1 VETLQTLLQI
11 FGNLDETLL
20 ALVRDY
26 GAWTYGVLFLIVF
39 CETGLVV
46 TPFLPGDSL
55 LFSAGALAAVGSLD
69 VAALIFLLSLA
80 AILGDA
86 LNYTAGATVVSRF
99 LLRSRFV
106 HRGHLARTERFYERH
121 GGKAIV
127 LARFA
132 PFLRTFAPFVA
143 GMARMSYPRFA
154 AFNVF
159 GGTAWV
165 GICCLG
171 GYFFGN
177 IPFVKENFTAVILGI
192 ILVSLLPAIASFL
205 RGGGRGH
212 EGGVNSRASSGA

>member
-1 VETLQTLLQI
+1 M
-11 FGNLDETLL
+11 
-20 ALVRDY
+20 
-26 GAWTYGVLFLIVF
+26 
-39 CETGLVV
+39 
-46 TPFLPGDSL
+46 PFLPGDSM

-69 VAALIFLLSLA
+69 VSVLIVLLSLA
-80 AILGDA
+80 AISGDA
-86 LNYTAGATVVSRF
+86 VNYTLGATVASRW

-106 HRGHLARTERFYERH
+106 NKEHLARTERFYQRH

-154 AFNVF
+154 GFNIA
-159 GGTAWV
+159 GGIAWV

-192 ILVSLLPAIASFL
+192 IFVSLLPAITAFL
-205 RGGGRGH
+205 RSKD
-212 EGGVNSRASSGA
+212 EVTKVA

>member
-1 VETLQTLLQI
+1 MELLQTLLQI
-11 FGNLDETLL
+11 FGHLDETLL

-26 GAWTYGVLFLIVF
+26 GAWTYAILFLIVF

-46 TPFLPGDSL
+46 TPVLPGDSM

-69 VAALIFLLSLA
+69 IAVLVVLLSVA

-86 LNYTAGATVVSRF
+86 LNYTLGATVASRW
-99 LLRSRFV
+99 LLKSRFV
-106 HRGHLARTERFYERH
+106 NKEHLARAERFYQRH

-127 LARFA
+127 IARFA

-154 AFNVF
+154 AFNVA
-159 GGTAWV
+159 GGVAWV
-165 GICCLG
+165 GICCFA

-177 IPFVKENFTAVILGI
+177 IPFVKENFTAVLLSI
-192 ILVSLLPAIASFL
+192 IFISLVPAIVAFF
-205 RGGGRGH
+205 RGG
-212 EGGVNSRASSGA
+212 EEQAASS

>member
-1 VETLQTLLQI
+1 VELLQTLLQI
-11 FGNLDETLL
+11 FGHLDETLL

-26 GAWTYGVLFLIVF
+26 GAWTYAILFLIVF

-46 TPFLPGDSL
+46 TPVLPGDSM

-69 VAALIFLLSLA
+69 ISVLVVLLSLA

-86 LNYTAGATVVSRF
+86 LNYTLGATVASRW
-99 LLRSRFV
+99 LLKSRFV
-106 HRGHLARTERFYERH
+106 NKEHLARAERFYQRH

-127 LARFA
+127 IARFA

-154 AFNVF
+154 AFNVA
-159 GGTAWV
+159 GGIAWV
-165 GICCLG
+165 GICCFG

-177 IPFVKENFTAVILGI
+177 IPFVKENFTAVLLGI
-192 ILVSLLPAIASFL
+192 IFISLVPAIVAFF
-205 RGGGRGH
+205 RGG
-212 EGGVNSRASSGA
+212 EEQAA

>member
-1 VETLQTLLQI
+1 MELLQTLLQI
-11 FGNLDETLL
+11 FGHLDETLL

-26 GAWTYGVLFLIVF
+26 GAWTYAILFLIVF

-46 TPFLPGDSL
+46 TPVLPGDSM

-69 VAALIFLLSLA
+69 IALLTVLLSVA

-86 LNYTAGATVVSRF
+86 VNYTLGATVASRW
-99 LLRSRFV
+99 LLKSRFV
-106 HRGHLARTERFYERH
+106 NKEHLARAERFYLRH

-127 LARFA
+127 IARFA

-143 GMARMSYPRFA
+143 GMARMSYPRFFS
-154 AFNVF
+154 FNVV
-159 GGTAWV
+159 GGIGWV

-177 IPFVKENFTAVILGI
+177 IPFVKENFTAVLLGI
-192 ILVSLLPAIASFL
+192 IFLSLLPAIVAFF
-205 RGGGRGH
+205 RGG
-212 EGGVNSRASSGA
+212 EEQAA

>member
-1 VETLQTLLQI
+1 LELLQTLLQI
-11 FGNLDETLL
+11 FGHLDETLL

-26 GAWTYGVLFLIVF
+26 GAWTYGILFLIVF

-69 VAALIFLLSLA
+69 VAALIILLSAA
-80 AILGDA
+80 AIVGDA
-86 LNYTAGATVVSRF
+86 LNYTLGATVASRW

-106 HRGHLARTERFYERH
+106 NRDHLARTERFYERH

-127 LARFA
+127 FARFA

-154 AFNVF
+154 GFNVA
-159 GGTAWV
+159 GGIAWV

-192 ILVSLLPAIASFL
+192 IFVSLIPGIVAFFRGDEEAST
-205 RGGGRGH
+205 
-212 EGGVNSRASSGA
+212 RAA

>member
-1 VETLQTLLQI
+1 VELFQTILQI
-11 FGNLDETLL
+11 FGHLDETLL
-20 ALVRDY
+20 SLVRDY
-26 GAWTYGVLFLIVF
+26 GAWTYGILFLIVF

-69 VAALIFLLSLA
+69 IGALMVILIVAAVA
-80 AILGDA
+80 GDA
-86 LNYTAGATVVSRF
+86 VNYTMGATVASRW

-106 HRGHLARTERFYERH
+106 NKEHLARTERFYRKH

-143 GMARMSYPRFA
+143 GMARMAYPRFF
-154 AFNVF
+154 AFNVA
-159 GGTAWV
+159 GAIAWV
-165 GICCLG
+165 MICCLG
-171 GYFFGN
+171 GFFFGN

-192 ILVSLLPAIASFL
+192 IFLSLLPAIAAFL
-205 RGGGRGH
+205 RGGDD
-212 EGGVNSRASSGA
+212 EVTKAA

>member
-1 VETLQTLLQI
+1 MEFLQTLLQI
-11 FGNLDETLL
+11 FGHLDETLL

-26 GAWTYGVLFLIVF
+26 GVWTYGILFVIVF

-46 TPFLPGDSL
+46 TPFLPGDSM

-69 VAALIFLLSLA
+69 VSALILLLSVA
-80 AILGDA
+80 AVLGDA
-86 LNYTAGATVVSRF
+86 VNYTLGATVASRW

-106 HRGHLARTERFYERH
+106 NREHLARTERFYERH

-154 AFNVF
+154 TFNVA
-159 GGTAWV
+159 GGVAWV

-177 IPFVKENFTAVILGI
+177 IPFVKENFTVVILGI
-192 ILVSLLPAIASFL
+192 IFVSLLPAISALL
-205 RGGGRGH
+205 RGGGRSQ
-212 EGGVNSRASSGA
+212 GGVKRRASSGA

>member
-1 VETLQTLLQI
+1 MELFQTLLQI
-11 FGNLDETLL
+11 FGHLDETLL
-20 ALVRDY
+20 SLVRDY
-26 GAWTYGVLFLIVF
+26 GAWTYGILFLIVF

-46 TPFLPGDSL
+46 TPVLPGDSL

-69 VAALIFLLSLA
+69 VGALI
-80 AILGDA
+80 AILVIAAVTGDA
-86 LNYTAGATVVSRF
+86 VNYTLGATVASRW

-106 HRGHLARTERFYERH
+106 NKEHLARTERFYRRH

-143 GMARMSYPRFA
+143 GMARMTYSRFF
-154 AFNVF
+154 AFNVV
-159 GGTAWV
+159 GGMAWV
-165 GICCLG
+165 TICCLG

-192 ILVSLLPAIASFL
+192 IFVSLVPAIAGFL
-205 RGGGRGH
+205 RGGDD
-212 EGGVNSRASSGA
+212 EVTKAA

>member
-1 VETLQTLLQI
+1 VEVFQTLLQI
-11 FGNLDETLL
+11 FGHLDETLL
-20 ALVRDY
+20 TLIRDY
-26 GAWTYGVLFLIVF
+26 GAWTYGILFLIVF

-55 LFSAGALAAVGSLD
+55 LFSAGALAALGSLD
-69 VAALIFLLSLA
+69 IGALIAILIVAAVA
-80 AILGDA
+80 GDA
-86 LNYTAGATVVSRF
+86 VNYSMGATVASRW

-106 HRGHLARTERFYERH
+106 NREHLARTERFYRKH

-143 GMARMSYPRFA
+143 GMARMAYLRFLG
-154 AFNVF
+154 FNVV
-159 GGTAWV
+159 GGIAWV
-165 GICCLG
+165 ALCCLG

-192 ILVSLLPAIASFL
+192 IFVSLLPAITAFL
-205 RGGGRGH
+205 RGGD
-212 EGGVNSRASSGA
+212 EVTKAA

>member
-1 VETLQTLLQI
+1 MELFQTLLQI
-11 FGNLDETLL
+11 FGHLDETLL

-26 GAWTYGVLFLIVF
+26 GAWTYGILFLIVF

-55 LFSAGALAAVGSLD
+55 LFSAGALAAVGSMD
-69 VAALIFLLSLA
+69 VALLIVLLSVA

-86 LNYTAGATVVSRF
+86 VNYTLGATVVSRF

-106 HRGHLARTERFYERH
+106 NKEHLARTERFYQRH

-127 LARFA
+127 IARFA

-154 AFNVF
+154 AFNVV
-159 GGTAWV
+159 GGIAWV
-165 GICCLG
+165 GSCCLL

-177 IPFVKENFTAVILGI
+177 IPFVKENFSAVILAI
-192 ILVSLLPAIASFL
+192 VFLSLIPAVAAYL
-205 RGGGRGH
+205 R
-212 EGGVNSRASSGA
+212 SGEEVTKAA

>member
-1 VETLQTLLQI
+1 VEIFQTLLQI
-11 FGNLDETLL
+11 FGHLDETLL

-26 GAWTYGVLFLIVF
+26 GVWTYGILFLIVF

-46 TPFLPGDSL
+46 TPFLPGDSM
-55 LFSAGALAAVGSLD
+55 LFSAGALAAAGSLD
-69 VAALIFLLSLA
+69 IGGLILLLGVAAV
-80 AILGDA
+80 LGDA
-86 LNYTAGATVVSRF
+86 VNYTLGATVASRF

-106 HRGHLARTERFYERH
+106 NREHLARTERFYQRH

-127 LARFA
+127 IARFA

-159 GGTAWV
+159 GGLAWV
-165 GICCLG
+165 GIFCLG

-177 IPFVKENFTAVILGI
+177 IPFVKENFTVFILGI
-192 ILVSLLPAIASFL
+192 IFVSLVPAIAAFL
-205 RGGGRGH
+205 RGGDG
-212 EGGVNSRASSGA
+212 EVTKAA

>member
-1 VETLQTLLQI
+1 MEIFQTLLQL
-11 FGNLDETLL
+11 FGHLDETLL
-20 ALVRDY
+20 TLVRDY
-26 GAWTYGVLFLIVF
+26 GAWTYGILFLIVF

-69 VAALIFLLSLA
+69 VGALL
-80 AILGDA
+80 AILVTAAVTGDA
-86 LNYTAGATVVSRF
+86 VNYTMGATVASRW

-106 HRGHLARTERFYERH
+106 NKEHLARTERFYRRH

-143 GMARMSYPRFA
+143 GMARMAYPRFF
-154 AFNVF
+154 AFNVI

-165 GICCLG
+165 ALCCLG
-171 GYFFGN
+171 GFFFGN

-192 ILVSLLPAIASFL
+192 IFVSLLPAIAAYL
-205 RGGGRGH
+205 RGGD
-212 EGGVNSRASSGA
+212 EVTKAA

>member
-1 VETLQTLLQI
+1 MELLQTLLQI
-11 FGNLDETLL
+11 FGHLDETLL

-26 GAWTYGVLFLIVF
+26 GAWTYAILFLIVF

-46 TPFLPGDSL
+46 TPVLPGDSM

-69 VAALIFLLSLA
+69 IAALIFLLSA
-80 AILGDA
+80 AAFLGDA
-86 LNYTAGATVVSRF
+86 LNYTLGATVASRW
-99 LLRSRFV
+99 LLKSRFV
-106 HRGHLARTERFYERH
+106 NKEHLARAERFYHRH

-127 LARFA
+127 IARFA

-154 AFNVF
+154 AFNVA
-159 GGTAWV
+159 GGVAWV

-177 IPFVKENFTAVILGI
+177 IPFVKENFTAVLLGI
-192 ILVSLLPAIASFL
+192 ILLSLLPAIVAFF
-205 RGGGRGH
+205 RGG
-212 EGGVNSRASSGA
+212 EEQAA

>member
-1 VETLQTLLQI
+1 MEILQTLLQI
-11 FGNLDETLL
+11 FGHLDETLL

-26 GAWTYGVLFLIVF
+26 GAWTYGILFLIVF

-69 VAALIFLLSLA
+69 VGALIAILILA
-80 AILGDA
+80 AVTGDA
-86 LNYTAGATVVSRF
+86 VNYTLGATVASRW

-106 HRGHLARTERFYERH
+106 NKEHLARTERFYRKH

-127 LARFA
+127 IARFA

-143 GMARMSYPRFA
+143 GMARMAYPRFFL
-154 AFNVF
+154 FNVA
-159 GGTAWV
+159 GGVAWV
-165 GICCLG
+165 TICCLG

-192 ILVSLLPAIASFL
+192 IVLSLLPAVAAFL
-205 RGGGRGH
+205 RGGDD
-212 EGGVNSRASSGA
+212 EVTKAA

>member
-1 VETLQTLLQI
+1 VDLLQTFLQL
-11 FGNLDETLL
+11 FSQLDETLL

-26 GAWTYGVLFLIVF
+26 GAWTYGILFLIVF

-55 LFSAGALAAVGSLD
+55 LFSAGALAAVGSMD
-69 VAALIFLLSLA
+69 IALLIVLLSVA

-86 LNYTAGATVVSRF
+86 VNYTLGATVVSRF

-106 HRGHLARTERFYERH
+106 NKEHLARTERFYQRH

-127 LARFA
+127 IARFA

-154 AFNVF
+154 AFNVA
-159 GGTAWV
+159 GGIAWV
-165 GICCLG
+165 GSCCLL

-177 IPFVKENFTAVILGI
+177 IPFVKENFSAVILAI
-192 ILVSLLPAIASFL
+192 VFLSLIPAVAAYL
-205 RGGGRGH
+205 R
-212 EGGVNSRASSGA
+212 SGEEVTKAA

>member
-1 VETLQTLLQI
+1 LELFQTLLQI
-11 FGNLDETLL
+11 FGHLDETLL

-26 GAWTYGVLFLIVF
+26 GAWTYGILFLIVF

-55 LFSAGALAAVGSLD
+55 LFSAGALAAVGSMD
-69 VAALIFLLSLA
+69 VALLIVLLSVA

-86 LNYTAGATVVSRF
+86 VNYTLGATVVSRF

-106 HRGHLARTERFYERH
+106 NKEHLARTERFYQRH

-127 LARFA
+127 IARFA

-154 AFNVF
+154 AFNVV
-159 GGTAWV
+159 GGIAWV
-165 GICCLG
+165 GSCCLL

-177 IPFVKENFTAVILGI
+177 IPFVKENFSAVILAI
-192 ILVSLLPAIASFL
+192 VFLSLIPAVAAYL
-205 RGGGRGH
+205 R
-212 EGGVNSRASSGA
+212 SGEEVTKAA

>member
-1 VETLQTLLQI
+1 MEIFQTLLQI
-11 FGNLDETLL
+11 FGQLDEALL
-20 ALVRDY
+20 ALVRSY
-26 GAWTYGVLFLIVF
+26 GAWTYAILFLIVF

-69 VAALIFLLSLA
+69 VSALI
-80 AILGDA
+80 AILIIAAVTGDA
-86 LNYTAGATVVSRF
+86 VNYTLGATVASRW

-106 HRGHLARTERFYERH
+106 NKEHLARTERFYTKH

-127 LARFA
+127 IARFA

-143 GMARMSYPRFA
+143 GMARMAYSRFFL
-154 AFNVF
+154 FNVA
-159 GGTAWV
+159 GGVAWV
-165 GICCLG
+165 TICCLG

-192 ILVSLLPAIASFL
+192 VFVSLLPAIAAFL
-205 RGGGRGH
+205 RGGDD
-212 EGGVNSRASSGA
+212 EVTKAA

>member
-1 VETLQTLLQI
+1 MELLQTLLQI
-11 FGNLDETLL
+11 FGHLDETLL

-26 GAWTYGVLFLIVF
+26 GAWTYAILFLIVF

-46 TPFLPGDSL
+46 TPVLPGDSM

-69 VAALIFLLSLA
+69 VALLVGLLSLA

-86 LNYTAGATVVSRF
+86 LNYTLGATVASRW
-99 LLRSRFV
+99 LLKSRFV
-106 HRGHLARTERFYERH
+106 NKDHLARAEGFYRRH

-127 LARFA
+127 IARFA

-154 AFNVF
+154 AFNVV
-159 GGTAWV
+159 GGIAWV

-177 IPFVKENFTAVILGI
+177 IPFVKENFTAVLLGI
-192 ILVSLLPAIASFL
+192 IFVSLVPAIVAFFRSKEDEL
-205 RGGGRGH
+205 KT
-212 EGGVNSRASSGA
+212 AA

>member
-1 VETLQTLLQI
+1 VEILQTLLQI
-11 FGNLDETLL
+11 FGHLDETLL

-26 GAWTYGVLFLIVF
+26 GAWTYGILFLIVF

-69 VAALIFLLSLA
+69 VGALIAILILA
-80 AILGDA
+80 AVTGDA
-86 LNYTAGATVVSRF
+86 VNYTLGATVASRW

-106 HRGHLARTERFYERH
+106 NKEHLARTERFYRKH

-127 LARFA
+127 IARFA

-143 GMARMSYPRFA
+143 GMARMAYPRFFL
-154 AFNVF
+154 FNVA
-159 GGTAWV
+159 GGVAWV
-165 GICCLG
+165 TICCLG

-192 ILVSLLPAIASFL
+192 IVLSLLPAVAAFL
-205 RGGGRGH
+205 RGGDD
-212 EGGVNSRASSGA
+212 EVTKAA

>member
-1 VETLQTLLQI
+1 MEFIQTLLHI
-11 FGNLDETLL
+11 FGHLDETLL
-20 ALVRDY
+20 SLVRDY
-26 GAWTYGVLFLIVF
+26 GAWTYAILLLIVF

-69 VAALIFLLSLA
+69 VALLVFLLSLA
-80 AILGDA
+80 AIAGDTVNYA
-86 LNYTAGATVVSRF
+86 LGATVASRW

-106 HRGHLARTERFYERH
+106 NREYLARTERFYRRH

-143 GMARMSYPRFA
+143 GMARMSYGRFV
-154 AFNVF
+154 AFNVA
-159 GGTAWV
+159 GGIAWV
-165 GICCLG
+165 AIFTLG

-192 ILVSLLPAIASFL
+192 IFVSLLPAIAGLL
-205 RGGGRGH
+205 RGSP
-212 EGGVNSRASSGA
+212 EDEITPTAA